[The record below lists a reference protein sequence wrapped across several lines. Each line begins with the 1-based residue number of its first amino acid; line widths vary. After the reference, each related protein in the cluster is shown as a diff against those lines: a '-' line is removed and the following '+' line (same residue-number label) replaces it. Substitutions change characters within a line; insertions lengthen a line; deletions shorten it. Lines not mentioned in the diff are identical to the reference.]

1 VLGGD
6 KVRLNCEFSME
17 TEMKI
22 CGVDHK
28 VSLQNDDGMQVIV
41 YERLKDCEPS
51 GYESHHDKE

>member
-1 VLGGD
+1 
-6 KVRLNCEFSME
+6 ME